1 MANCNN
7 VADLLDNLTQLHD
20 DDHDDDDDNGGDYED
35 GHVDGD
41 AGFSSEW
48 PLLIIIVNCSSN

>member
-1 MANCNN
+1 MMMANCNS
-7 VADLLDNLTQLHD
+7 VADLLDDLTQLHD
-20 DDHDDDDDNGGDYED
+20 DDHDDNGGDDDD

>member
-7 VADLLDNLTQLHD
+7 VADLLDDLTQLHD
-20 DDHDDDDDNGGDYED
+20 DDHDDNGGDDDDDD

-48 PLLIIIVNCSSN
+48 LLSIIIV